1 MFQFSQPEYLY
12 LLFAVPLLL
21 LLLLYSIRR
30 KKTLL
35 KKFASAKLHPV
46 LMNTKSYKKEV
57 LKSVLLV
64 LASALMVFALA
75 GPQMGSKVEEVKQVG
90 IDVYI
95 LLDVSRSMHAEDL
108 KPNRLENAKHAIAT
122 MIKRLQGDRIGLII
136 FAGDAYVQFPL
147 TTDYSAANLFLST
160 VNTESIP
167 QPGTDIAS
175 AIKLATNSFKKSADE
190 MQKVIII
197 ITDGE
202 DHEGSVDAAIE
213 SAKKQDVFIYTIGM
227 GSENGAPIPVYDN
240 TGRRTGYKKDKNG
253 EVVLT
258 KLDIEMLRRIAEQ
271 GGGKYYYSTGDQDEL
286 NMIYSDLAGLDKTEF
301 GSKRITEYEDRF
313 YWFLIPAVLLLFLEF
328 FITDRKLK
336 WAAALFRSIEKRNK
350 KTV

>member
-1 MFQFSQPEYLY
+1 MFQFSQPDYLY

-21 LLLLYSIRR
+21 LLLFYAIQR
-30 KKTLL
+30 KKALL
-35 KKFASAKLHPV
+35 RKYADTPLHTV
-46 LMNTKSYKKEV
+46 LMNTKSYKKEG
-57 LKSVLLV
+57 LKAVLLSV
-64 LASALMVFALA
+64 VFALLVFALA
-75 GPQMGSKVEEVKQVG
+75 EPQMGSKVEEVKQVG

-95 LLDVSRSMHAEDL
+95 LLDVSHSMHAEDL
-108 KPNRLENAKHAIAT
+108 KPNRLENAKHAITT

-136 FAGDAYVQFPL
+136 FAGAAYVQFPL

-175 AIKLATNSFKKSADE
+175 AIDLATNSFKKSSEE

-202 DHEGSVDAAIE
+202 DHEGGVDRAIE
-213 SAKKQDVFIYTIGM
+213 SAVNQDVVIYTIGM
-227 GSENGAPIPVYDN
+227 GSANGAPIPVYDN
-240 TGRRTGYKKDKNG
+240 SGRRTGYKKDSEG

-258 KLDIEMLRRIAEQ
+258 KLNEEMLKNIAAQ
-271 GGGKYYYSTGDQDEL
+271 GNGKYYYSTGDQDEL

-313 YWFLIPAVLLLFLEF
+313 YWFLIPAVLLLFIEF

-336 WAAALFRSIEKRNK
+336 WASALFRAIEKGNK
-350 KTV
+350 KRL